1 MWASLWGKVAISP
14 FPFSLPP
21 LNLLWASP
29 WPYASCLLHPSC
41 PSCCYPGHFLEP
53 RNPPMAQPCFCYP
66 GPFPPPPPA
75 DSALS
80 HSPWQPCFRPQE
92 ASRASEGPLSPSGA
106 GQMEA
111 RLCSNNHGNRW
122 VGKSWHFELASGT
135 KGWHTAEPRGETV
148 PSQDQSPQTPFQKE
162 HSDIQRS

>member
-1 MWASLWGKVAISP
+1 MSP

-21 LNLLWASP
+21 STCSGP
-29 WPYASCLLHPSC
+29 P
-41 PSCCYPGHFLEP
+41 PGHM
-53 RNPPMAQPCFCYP
+53 PPVSFILPAPLADIRGISWSPGALPWLSPASATQ
-66 GPFPPPPPA
+66 GPFLPTPA

-80 HSPWQPCFRPQE
+80 HSLWQPCFRPQE

-111 RLCSNNHGNRW
+111 RLRSNNHGNRW
-122 VGKSWHFELASGT
+122 AGKSWHFELASGT

-148 PSQDQSPQTPFQKE
+148 PSQDQSPHTPFPKE